1 MSLFR
6 RRGLSREYEVS
17 EMFSSAA
24 LRVQP
29 RGTVDAAWVEA
40 APVGHLCWPPQHY
53 PAGYGPHSRW
63 QCSCGVEWSAEGLRV
78 LPGSQYPTRPG
89 REDVF
94 TGPWRWLYVRGIKNG
109 PWACG
114 LTSTQEMDL
123 YDWRTADMVIVPL
136 LRDAVR
142 YLGISHGRKDQ

>member
-17 EMFSSAA
+17 EMFSSGA

-53 PAGYGPHSRW
+53 PTGYGPHSRW
-63 QCSCGVEWSAEGLRV
+63 RCGCGVEWLAEGLRV
-78 LPGSQYPTRPG
+78 LPGVEYPVRPG
-89 REDVF
+89 REDVV
-94 TGPWRWLYVRGIKNG
+94 TGPSRWLYVRGVKTG
-109 PWACG
+109 PWSCA
-114 LTSTQEMDL
+114 LTATKEMEL
-123 YDWRTADMVIVPL
+123 YDWRTPDMVFIPL
-136 LRDAVR
+136 LRDVVR
-142 YLGISHGRKDQ
+142 SLGIPQEEK